1 MNDHFEQCSWETD
14 GRQCRF
20 PGSVSHSVTG
30 GGPWYCAK
38 HARCSDGRTGAAI
51 VNASMSWT
59 RVTRQDAEEIHT
71 ARVEAWL
78 QDRGLSRREGE
89 GRSEYIGRLRG
100 FVRASLPTVGKGAP
114 VRSVDWAERIID
126 RYIAG
131 EVVADL
137 PFRMACEVRH
147 RDPDDVRAQREA
159 ATSVRYVHEPA

>member
-1 MNDHFEQCSWETD
+1 MNDHFEQCAWESG
-14 GRQCRF
+14 GRHCRF

-51 VNASMSWT
+51 VNESMSWT

-71 ARVEAWL
+71 ARVATWL
-78 QDRGLSRREGE
+78 HARGLSRREGE
-89 GRSEYIGRLRG
+89 ARSEYIGRLRG
-100 FVRASLPTVGKGAP
+100 FVRSSLPTVGNATQ
-114 VRSVDWAERIID
+114 VRSVGWAQRVIE

-147 RDPDDVRAQREA
+147 RDPDDVRAAREA
-159 ATSVRYVHEPA
+159 ASGVTYVHEPA